1 MGGESRPW
9 EGTQEA
15 RKQSGH
21 SELWGGSGQG
31 GFARGLWFLSLSWSS
46 GCWGRSRE
54 NPGLEPLAPCN
65 AELATGAPPHSERFL
80 SLALPEE
87 MRVGEKRGLE
97 GQEGLGE
104 VFWEDPWGVW
114 PSSVLAG
121 LTAPWLWLLSVSEH
135 YCACAEP

>member
-9 EGTQEA
+9 EGSQEA
-15 RKQSGH
+15 REQSGH

-31 GFARGLWFLSLSWSS
+31 GFARGLWFLLLSWSS

-54 NPGLEPLAPCN
+54 NPGLEPLTPCN

-97 GQEGLGE
+97 GQEGLGG
-104 VFWEDPWGVW
+104 GVLGG
-114 PSSVLAG
+114 PVGHVAQLCAGGPHGSLAVAA
-121 LTAPWLWLLSVSEH
+121 LCV
-135 YCACAEP
+135 